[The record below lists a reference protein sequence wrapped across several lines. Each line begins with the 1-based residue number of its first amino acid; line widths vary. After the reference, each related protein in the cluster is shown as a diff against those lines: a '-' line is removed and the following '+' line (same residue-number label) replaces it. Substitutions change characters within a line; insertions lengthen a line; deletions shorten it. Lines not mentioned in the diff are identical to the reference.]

1 LDKARDVL
9 DRDRLSP
16 KERKT
21 YDYLQ
26 NIRSHEL
33 SMIASS
39 KLEGREEGREEGRIE
54 REKLAKNLE
63 KLAKALE
70 KEQNE
75 RAKEREEYEALLAE
89 LARLREAKGK

>member
-54 REKLAKNLE
+54 GRKEGREEGRIEREKLEKDLE
-63 KLAKALE
+63 KLT
-70 KEQNE
+70 KEH
-75 RAKEREEYEALLAE
+75 EAILAE
-89 LARLREAKGK
+89 LSRLRETKDK